1 MFMVLHLHNFYNTLF
16 MVLNR
21 IMVQTPLLHGLL
33 KIQVLLLQFFKKFI
47 IYVFIFPLFVL
58 YK

>member
-1 MFMVLHLHNFYNTLF
+1 
-16 MVLNR
+16 
-21 IMVQTPLLHGLL
+21 MVQTPLLHGLL